1 MMRILVKLLLFV
13 FAFGTACL
21 GQGHPLMSAA
31 SALGMFPDAPSPQ
44 AIGFSVHRWSETSI
58 PLRSMHTASQVASL
72 AGTRVML
79 SLLSAVSSKSP
90 VGSSFQARLDS
101 PLAQEG
107 HLMLPQGT
115 VFEGHI
121 HSRPARRMMRPGS
134 MFMTFDRIILP
145 NGTTQRID
153 LHIVDA
159 ATTAV
164 KADSEGRLHPALSKK
179 RLAIQ
184 LGGTALTA
192 KFVDDLAELAGGA
205 AVGAGTAR
213 LVGAGAAATFFVL
226 QKGREVQL
234 NAGDKLEVEF
244 GRSLEP
250 SLTGDRVPEH

>member
-1 MMRILVKLLLFV
+1 MRILMMPLLFV
-13 FAFGTACL
+13 FAFGTASL
-21 GQGHPLMSAA
+21 GQEHLLIPPA
-31 SALGMFPDAPSPQ
+31 SALGMFPDAPSSQ
-44 AIGFSVHRWSETSI
+44 AIGFSVHRWNETSTS
-58 PLRSMHTASQVASL
+58 LGSMHTASQVPSL
-72 AGTRVML
+72 AGTRVTL

-90 VGSSFQARLDS
+90 ADSPFQARLDS
-101 PLAQEG
+101 PLVQEG

-115 VFEGHI
+115 LFEGHI
-121 HSRPARRMMRPGS
+121 QTRSARRLMRPGS

-145 NGTTQRID
+145 NGATQRID
-153 LHIVDA
+153 LHIMDA

-192 KFVDDLAELAGGA
+192 KFADDLAELAGGA

-226 QKGREVQL
+226 QKGREVKL
-234 NAGDKLEVEF
+234 NAGDRLEVEF
-244 GRSLEP
+244 GRSHEP
-250 SLTGDRVPEH
+250 SLAGDRVPEH